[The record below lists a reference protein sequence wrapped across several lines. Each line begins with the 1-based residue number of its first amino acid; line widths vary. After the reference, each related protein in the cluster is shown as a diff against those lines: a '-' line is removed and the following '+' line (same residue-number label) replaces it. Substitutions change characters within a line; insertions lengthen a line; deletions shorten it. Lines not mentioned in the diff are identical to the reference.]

1 MIAAIV
7 IPIDNDLAV
16 SGTTRASYY
25 PTGIIVSINDFVD
38 VFSASGICGEPV
50 VSSLDIVRINL
61 ILRDPSPFV

>member
-7 IPIDNDLAV
+7 ITVDNDLAV
-16 SGTTRASYY
+16 SGTNRASYY
-25 PTGIIVSINDFVD
+25 PTRVKVSINNFVD
-38 VFSASGICGEPV
+38 VFSSSGICAEPV